1 MIDFENNYIVN
12 NLNPDFDLSRYYH
25 PNLLAENWQTIMLN
39 SKIDNEGLIKWNDKI
54 QLYNWMKENDIPSP
68 PIVYYSNE
76 NHQVSDV
83 IKSLDKNKSYVIKP
97 SHLSLSRY
105 IFKWKDDNVY
115 QIVRPSMDNMAL
127 RDEVVND
134 DNHPLRIWPW
144 VSSYER
150 IDSLMKQAWNTLDD
164 EDWPRYYS
172 PPGVIIE
179 EYVQTR
185 TEFQILCIWGVIV
198 FASINYVNHES
209 YQTGQYNLKIDDD
222 ENIIDGVEHLPKW
235 WEEAWDMCKPILN
248 KSRPDQIR
256 LDFMYHDNQVYLNE
270 FTWNPGCDFTQRN
283 QTLSPQAYTLL
294 TDGYEYILGGKR
306 PRVKLS
312 I

>member
-25 PNLLAENWQTIMLN
+25 RDLLASDWQTIMLN

-68 PIVYYSNE
+68 PIVYHSNK
-76 NHQVSDV
+76 NHIVSKV
-83 IKSLDKNKSYVIKP
+83 LKSLDGNKSYVIKP

-105 IFKWKDDNVY
+105 VFKWKDENVY
-115 QIVRPSMDNMAL
+115 QIHTPTMTESVLKGQNG
-127 RDEVVND
+127 ND
-134 DNHPLRIWPW
+134 DKSPLNIWPW

-150 IDSLMKQAWNTLDD
+150 IDSLMRQAWNTLDD
-164 EDWPRYYS
+164 EDWPRYHS
-172 PPGVIIE
+172 PQGVIIE
-179 EYVQTR
+179 EYVESR
-185 TEFQILCIWGVIV
+185 TEIQILCIWGVIV
-198 FASINYVNHES
+198 FASVNYINHES
-209 YQTGQYNLKIDDD
+209 YGTGQFDIEIDDE
-222 ENIIDGVEHLPKW
+222 ENIVGGVEYLPKW
-235 WEEAWDMCKPILN
+235 WEDAWEMCEPILK

-256 LDFMYHDNQVYLNE
+256 LDFMFHDNQVYLNE
-270 FTWNPGCDFTQRN
+270 FTWNPGCDFNKEN
-283 QTLSPQAYTLL
+283 QSLSPHAYTLL